1 MIFRAVVHGAVGMLA
16 MSAAAQIAVASDQPV
31 SVTEPPTEPTMMRIV
46 PYPDELQA
54 LLGYAPASCYRIGRC
69 SAYDLYRFRDSRAA
83 SSGGASGAS
92 LVSLFGRSLKR

>member
-54 LLGYAPASCYRIGRC
+54 LLGYAPASCYRI
-69 SAYDLYRFRDSRAA
+69 
-83 SSGGASGAS
+83 
-92 LVSLFGRSLKR
+92 